1 MVALDENALICD
13 FAEVYHIF
21 NWRALPARLS
31 ATLAMGLRP
40 DARIMLK
47 LGGVQIPVN
56 TQLLAITADAA
67 RVIAWQNTE
76 DGRRGRNAPVSVFA
90 TLIGTDRKEDG
101 AGFDSPEEFIAW
113 REEMIGGNNG

>member
-1 MVALDENALICD
+1 MVAIDENALICD

-31 ATLAMGLRP
+31 AALAMGLRP

-47 LGGVQIPVN
+47 LSGVQIPVN

-67 RVIAWQNTE
+67 RVLAWQNTE
-76 DGRRGRNAPVSVFA
+76 DGRHGRNVPVSVFA
-90 TLIGTDRKEDG
+90 SLIGTNRKDAEAG
-101 AGFDSPEEFIAW
+101 AGFDSPEEFAAW
-113 REEMIGGNNG
+113 RERMIGGE

>member
-21 NWRALPARLS
+21 DWRALPARLS

-47 LGGVQIPVN
+47 LSGVQIPVN

-67 RVIAWQNTE
+67 RAIAWQNTE
-76 DGRRGRNAPVSVFA
+76 DGRRGRNAPVSIFRELV
-90 TLIGTDRKEDG
+90 GTDKKEDG
-101 AGFDSPEEFIAW
+101 AGFESTEEFIAW
-113 REEMIGGNNG
+113 REGMIGGNNG

>member
-21 NWRALPARLS
+21 DWRALPARLS

-47 LGGVQIPVN
+47 LSGVQIPVN

-67 RVIAWQNTE
+67 RALVWQNTE
-76 DGRRGRNAPVSVFA
+76 DGRRRRNAPVSVFKA
-90 TLIGTDRKEDG
+90 LIGANEKDDGTG
-101 AGFDSPEEFIAW
+101 AGFDSHEEFAAW
-113 REEMIGGNNG
+113 REKMIGGE

>member
-1 MVALDENALICD
+1 MVAIDENALICD

-47 LGGVQIPVN
+47 LSGVQIPVN

-90 TLIGTDRKEDG
+90 TLIGTDREETG
-101 AGFDSPEEFIAW
+101 AGFESTEEFISW
-113 REEMIGGNNG
+113 REEMIGGTNG